1 MMVPPDWIAGAD
13 AAPAQ
18 NDDGTQQPRIAAT
31 TDPALFYSEDI
42 EDWFGVPG
50 VIYRALPLE
59 TDTAAHLEATV
70 YNDYCTP
77 EPLQD
82 YDDGVFT
89 GHIQA
94 FNNCAGTAT
103 RVVEVVA
110 NPADAAFT
118 AVVEI
123 QLTGQPDETATLD
136 GLLTSLTGWAATPPL
151 QRIRHCRQAPSAT
164 RWST

>member
-13 AAPAQ
+13 AAPVH

-31 TDPALFYSEDI
+31 TDPALSHSADI

-77 EPLQD
+77 EPLQG
-82 YDDGVFT
+82 YDDGIFT

-123 QLTGQPDETATLD
+123 QLTGQPTTRPRSTAC
-136 GLLTSLTGWAATPPL
+136 SRHSTGWAATPPL

-164 RWST
+164 QRST